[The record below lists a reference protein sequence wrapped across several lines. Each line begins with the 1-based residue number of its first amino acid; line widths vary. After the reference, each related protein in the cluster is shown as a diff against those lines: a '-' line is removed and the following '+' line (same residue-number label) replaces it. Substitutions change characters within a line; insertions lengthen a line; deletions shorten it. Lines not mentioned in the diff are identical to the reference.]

1 VNQIA
6 LTLTA
11 AACLCCCAS
20 GHAEPSRVLTLPSVD
35 RAAPKVAP
43 ERFVSSTLKFAMA
56 ELGRSSPGARWVSA
70 AGALTGLPRKPFT
83 HRPMSLVMSVAWPV
97 TTGLLTQAT
106 QQDQAVA
113 LASLQPSQN
122 VPPLALAAWRMASIR

>member
-20 GHAEPSRVLTLPSVD
+20 GHAETSRALALPSVD
-35 RAAPKVAP
+35 RATPKVAP

-56 ELGRSSPGARWVSA
+56 ELGRSSPGARWVNA
-70 AGALTGLPRKPFT
+70 AGAPAGLARRPFV

-97 TTGLLTQAT
+97 TTGLFTQAT
-106 QQDQAVA
+106 QQDQAVV
-113 LASLQPSQN
+113 LASLQPAQN